1 MKKIKPQALGSLVLR
16 LALGVMFLAHAGQK
30 FFVFTLPGTAAFFA
44 SLGLPGF
51 LAYPV
56 FAAEL
61 LGGIAL
67 LLGFRTRLV
76 AAALLPVLIGAS
88 GAHLGNGWAFTS
100 PHGGWEYP
108 VFLALTDLVLV
119 LIGGGAFALTPSRD
133 ED

>member
-1 MKKIKPQALGSLVLR
+1 MKNADSVSLGRLVLR
-16 LALGVMFLAHAGQK
+16 LALGIMFLAHAGQK

-44 SLGLPGF
+44 SLGLPGV

-61 LGGIAL
+61 FGGLAL
-67 LLGFRTRLV
+67 LLGLRTRLV

-88 GAHLGNGWAFTS
+88 WAHLGNGWAFTS

-108 VFLALTDLVLV
+108 IFLAVADLALA
-119 LIGGGAFALTPSRD
+119 LLGGGAYALLPDAD
-133 ED
+133 ER

>member
-1 MKKIKPQALGSLVLR
+1 MRRWAC
-16 LALGVMFLAHAGQK
+16 
-30 FFVFTLPGTAAFFA
+30 PGA
-44 SLGLPGF
+44 

-88 GAHLGNGWAFTS
+88 GGSPGQRLGLSRPRMAVG
-100 PHGGWEYP
+100 EYP

-133 ED
+133 EV